1 MTGHGVFMKRDVFAG
16 DGVLALCAYL
26 PEDCAAD
33 YADWFDPDTRSGY
46 NGFVPS
52 GGFEAFQKRERP
64 RGLYCSIVALAETTC
79 IGVIMIDPEQPDIA
93 IRIFRPY
100 RGNGYGTR
108 AFRLAVRYA
117 FETLGYREVF
127 AGCYPWNVR
136 SRQMLA
142 SCGFVPHPETNQTKQ
157 HYETG
162 EEIVEYDYVC
172 RNPAFS
178 CGCDVPGA
186 K

>member
-1 MTGHGVFMKRDVFAG
+1 
-16 DGVLALCAYL
+16 
-26 PEDCAAD
+26 
-33 YADWFDPDTRSGY
+33 
-46 NGFVPS
+46 
-52 GGFEAFQKRERP
+52 
-64 RGLYCSIVALAETTC
+64 
-79 IGVIMIDPEQPDIA
+79 
-93 IRIFRPY
+93 
-100 RGNGYGTR
+100 
-108 AFRLAVRYA
+108 
-117 FETLGYREVF
+117 
-127 AGCYPWNVR
+127 
-136 SRQMLA
+136 MLA